1 MTIKD
6 DIKQMFWEPAIDY
19 ANSIVPITFET
30 DEEMKPIQEKWDAV
44 HNAYG
49 KGVEDVLEF
58 ISNNYDVRLKIPTKH
73 CNCKDPDRD
82 LGQIYCKKC
91 HKDISEGRMRYLVQ
105 PGEKFNIPVKEDEV
119 DEARRRLR
127 REIDYENLCARAT
140 LYPGKSIEEVK
151 ELQFIERIKESYEFV
166 NTVLCNTMAI
176 NTEETR
182 RYVIDTLQKRLE
194 FDAVV
199 ICNEENNPPE
209 IIDKCLLIAKVL
221 WNPHD
226 GKMGQKYVEMIFG
239 NPTSVS
245 AYQNQ
250 QMLDN
255 ETFKFIQ
262 KGI

>member
-1 MTIKD
+1 MSIKD

-19 ANSIVPITFET
+19 ASSIIPF
-30 DEEMKPIQEKWDAV
+30 DESPEKTEQQQLWDKV
-44 HNAYG
+44 HKAYG

-58 ISNNYDVRLKIPTKH
+58 ITDTYDVRLKVPTKH
-73 CNCKDPDRD
+73 CNCKTPDRET
-82 LGQIYCKKC
+82 GQVYCKKC
-91 HKDISEGRMRYLVQ
+91 HKDISDGRMRFLAN
-105 PGEKFNIPVKEDEV
+105 PGEKFEIPAKEEDIE
-119 DEARRRLR
+119 EIKRKQLR
-127 REIDYENLCARAT
+127 RDFEYNNMCARAT
-140 LYPGKSIEEVK
+140 LYPGKTIEEVK

-209 IIDKCLLIAKVL
+209 IIDKCLLIAKLL
-221 WNPHD
+221 WNSND
-226 GKMGQKYVEMIFG
+226 GQMGQKYIEIIFG
-239 NPTSVS
+239 NPISVS

-250 QMLDN
+250 QLLDN